1 MRRRIIGTAS
11 STIPLPT
18 RRPTTNISTA
28 KRRNRESTAR
38 KPARRLRLCGRWPG
52 GQRQAGSGD
61 DRCGGT
67 TSSEKA
73 YHSSQ
78 FKVHPAYP
86 GSLVPR
92 LTPGAQRFPEQE
104 GRMAKNKDFE
114 TSTGKG
120 GETHQ
125 HVPKKGPHSKPDAHL
140 TTNQGIRGVGT
151 KSAHLSMRDIRLKR
165 RQLR

>member
-1 MRRRIIGTAS
+1 MRRQIIGTAS

-28 KRRNRESTAR
+28 KRRNSESTAR
-38 KPARRLRLCGRWPG
+38 KPARRLGLCGRWPR

-67 TSSEKA
+67 TSSGKA
-73 YHSSQ
+73 YHSSH
-78 FKVHPAYP
+78 FKVHPANP

-92 LTPGAQRFPEQE
+92 LTPRAQRFPEHQSKRA
-104 GRMAKNKDFE
+104 GGMAKNEDFE
-114 TSTGKG
+114 TSIGTG

-125 HVPKKGPHSKPDAHL
+125 QVPKKGPHSKKDF
-140 TTNQGIRGVGT
+140 
-151 KSAHLSMRDIRLKR
+151 HLSLIHISEPTR
-165 RQLR
+165 